1 MIENA
6 QREVFGNIPHALEI
20 GHYILSVLAVVF
32 LVYGIYRRFN
42 IWRMGKIEGREGA
55 FKPGLKGMLE
65 DVFLLVESP
74 SVMGSYFKRLWR
86 FLRDGALQLR
96 PLRELYPGLM
106 HILIFYGIA
115 VLLVGALV
123 DAADH
128 YLTLFISPSLHFN
141 KGIFYICFSVFLEF
155 VGLGFVLGPAI
166 AIFRRY
172 IQRPARLSD
181 TNWEDALVLGLLLFI
196 AVSGFLLE
204 GLGQVID
211 QPAWGKFSF
220 VGFGIA
226 AVLKPLALSDWKTL
240 YVPVWFLHQVTA
252 LGFIAIIP
260 YTKLF
265 HIITSSMSLYLA
277 PVDEPK
283 GALSTPFSLKEMMEA
298 TTEVQF
304 KLGADRIEDFTF
316 SQLVSLDGCTR
327 CGRCQDNCPAHLS
340 ERPLSPKELI
350 QDLKTHMLEKAKAI
364 SQGKEA
370 KPIHEETIKAESL
383 WACTTCRN
391 CIEHCPVGI
400 QHLPFIM
407 DLRRSLVGEAKID
420 HLQRQSLMNTT
431 NNYNPWGIAFSD
443 RAAWAAELKI
453 PRAAEG
459 DFEYLY
465 FVGCAGTYD
474 QKAQKIS
481 LAMVK
486 ILRAAGIKFAIL
498 GEQEKCCGEWVRRLG
513 DEGLYQQLVMDNTEV
528 MNQLGVKK
536 IITACPHCFT
546 TLKDEYPTL
555 GGKYEVYHQ
564 SQLVSEW
571 VRSGRITLKKEL
583 DLKVTYH
590 DSCYLGRYNDIYDQP
605 RNLIQAIP
613 KTRLV
618 EIERNHNKSFCCG
631 GGGGGMWAEF
641 EKGRKPSE
649 LRLEMALKSDPGMI
663 VTACPYCLTMF
674 EDALKVKDLEGKIQ
688 LKDVVELV
696 AEHLAE

>member
-1 MIENA
+1 MIETA
-6 QREVFGNIPHALEI
+6 QREVFGHIPHALEI

-32 LVYGIYRRFN
+32 LAYGIYRRFN
-42 IWRMGKIEGREGA
+42 VWRMGKIEGREGA
-55 FKPGLKGMLE
+55 FKPGIKGMLE
-65 DVFLLVESP
+65 DVFLLLESP
-74 SVMGSYFKRLWR
+74 SIMSNYFKRVWR
-86 FLRDGALQLR
+86 FIRDGALQLR

-106 HILIFYGIA
+106 HILIFWGIA
-115 VLLVGALV
+115 ILLVGALV
-123 DAADH
+123 DAMDH
-128 YLTLFISPSLHFN
+128 YISLFLSPALHFN
-141 KGIFYICFSVFLEF
+141 KGIFYIGFSVFLEF

-172 IQRPARLSD
+172 IQRPSGLSD
-181 TNWEDALVLGLLLFI
+181 TKGEDALVLGLLLF
-196 AVSGFLLE
+196 VGLSGFLLE

-211 QPAWGKFSF
+211 QPAWGEYSF

-226 AVLKPLALSDWKTL
+226 AVLKQLGIGSSL
-240 YVPVWFLHQVTA
+240 YVPVWFMHQVTA

-265 HIITSSMSLYLA
+265 HIITSSMTLYLA
-277 PVDEPK
+277 PVDEVK

-304 KLGADRIEDFTF
+304 KLGADQIEDFTF

-327 CGRCQDNCPAHLS
+327 CGRCQDNCPAFIA

-350 QDLKTHMLEKAKAI
+350 QDLKKHMLEKAQAL
-364 SQGKEA
+364 A
-370 KPIHEETIKAESL
+370 KGETPKPLHEESIKAETL
-383 WACTTCRN
+383 WSCTTCRN

-400 QHLPFIM
+400 QHIPFII
-407 DLRRSLVGEAKID
+407 DLRRSLVGESKID
-420 HLQRQSLMNTT
+420 KLQRQALMNTT

-443 RAAWAAELKI
+443 RAAWAADLKI
-453 PRAAEG
+453 PRASEG

-474 QKAQKIS
+474 QKAQKIAM
-481 LAMVK
+481 AMVK
-486 ILRAAGIKFAIL
+486 ILRAAGVKFAIL
-498 GEQEKCCGEWVRRLG
+498 GEQEKCCGEWARRLG
-513 DEGLYQQLVMDNTEV
+513 EESLFQTLVMENTEV
-528 MNQLGVKK
+528 MNQAGVKK

-546 TLKDEYPTL
+546 TLKDEYATL

-571 VRSGRITLKKEL
+571 VRSGKITMKKEL
-583 DLKVTYH
+583 NLKVAYH
-590 DSCYLGRYNDIYDQP
+590 DSCYLGRYNDIYEQP
-605 RNLIQAIP
+605 RSLIQAIP
-613 KTRLV
+613 KTQLV

-631 GGGGGMWAEF
+631 AGGGGMWAEF
-641 EKGRKPSE
+641 EKGGKPNQ

-674 EDALKVKDLEGKIQ
+674 EDAMKVKDIEGKVQ

-696 AEHLAE
+696 AEHMAQ